1 MEIRELPLAGLRLIE
16 PARFEDPRG
25 YFFEAYHHRKLRDAG
40 FSETFVQDNV
50 SFSIRNVLRGLHFQ
64 YPAWQGKLV
73 TCLRGEIFDVA
84 VDLRRDSPTF
94 GRWHGEVLSEQNH
107 RQLYIPQGFAHGFGV
122 LSDEALVSY
131 KCTEYYSPSDEQTL
145 IWNDPAVGIDWPI
158 QDPMLSDKDAKGK
171 PLAELVLG

>member
-16 PARFEDPRG
+16 PARFEDARG
-25 YFFEAYHHRKLRDAG
+25 YFFEAHHHRKLRDAG

-84 VDLRRDSPTF
+84 VDLRRDSPSF
-94 GRWHGEVLSEQNH
+94 GKWHGEVLSEGNH

-122 LSDEALVSY
+122 LSDDALVSY
-131 KCTEYYSPSDEQTL
+131 KCTEYYSPKDEQTL
-145 IWNDPAVGIDWPI
+145 IWNDPAVGIAWPI
-158 QDPMLSDKDAKGK
+158 QDPMLSEKDAKGK